1 MGIIVLL
8 FAMLVA
14 GATIA
19 AHVVWSLAYF
29 LVSRILNLS
38 LPFWLTW
45 TGTSILTVVSLKG
58 TVLVRLGSEDPQI
71 RQWMGPLLLGTLLF
85 TTAACWIGGLAGL
98 GILKLAGFTVA
109 KLFNL
114 SPGTGAGLFSVRA
127 LVAVGLYA
135 AVVGSFLSSEASAKR
150 LKAETARVA
159 AESDAG
165 MGRAALGGDLAA
177 VQARIAADPAWDRA
191 YASLGNRHPME
202 WAIFRE
208 KTDLVRTLLDVPPPA
223 GPAQR
228 RFIAEAVAGGNLEI
242 VTLMLDRGASPSG
255 EALAAACKA
264 GSRPMVD
271 FLLSRGAD
279 PKVDARNALI
289 AAVDGKDTG
298 ILTLML
304 EKGADPN
311 AGRGESLPALSYAA
325 FHDEGPIL
333 ALLLAHGADP
343 NIPDGWETRPLAH
356 AVSFGNEAGVRY
368 LLAHGANPSLP
379 DKEGKTPL
387 MCAVNKGQLD
397 LARVL
402 LDGKTDLAVRTRD
415 QFARTALGIARMR
428 QNAELVALLEKAHAP
443 E

>member
-14 GATIA
+14 GATIV

-29 LVSRILNLS
+29 LVSRVLNLS

-71 RQWMGPLLLGTLLF
+71 RHWMGPLLLGTLLL
-85 TTAACWIGGLAGL
+85 TTAVCWIGGLAGL
-98 GILKLAGFTVA
+98 GILKLAGFGVA
-109 KLFNL
+109 KVFNL
-114 SPGTGAGLFSVRA
+114 APGAGAGAFSVRA
-127 LVAVGLYA
+127 FVAYGIYA
-135 AVVGSFLSSEASAKR
+135 AVAVAFLSSEASARKHV
-150 LKAETARVA
+150 AEAARSA
-159 AESDAG
+159 AEADAG
-165 MGRAALGGDLAA
+165 MGRAALAGDLAA
-177 VQARIAADPAWDRA
+177 VRARVAADSAWDRA

-202 WAIFRE
+202 WAIFRG
-208 KTDLVRTLLDVPPPA
+208 KGDLVRALLDVPPPA
-223 GPAQR
+223 GPAQL
-228 RFIAEAVAGGNLEI
+228 RFIPDAVAAGNLEI
-242 VTLMLDRGASPSG
+242 VTLMLDRGASPGG

-279 PKVDARNALI
+279 PKLDARNVLI

-311 AGRGESLPALSYAA
+311 AGRGDSLPPISYAA
-325 FHDEGPIL
+325 FHDEGPVL

-343 NIPDGWETRPLAH
+343 NIPDAWETRPLAH
-356 AVSFGNEAGVRY
+356 AVSFGNEAGVKY

-387 MCAVNKGQLD
+387 MCAVDKGQLD
-397 LARVL
+397 LAKVL
-402 LDGKTDLAVRTRD
+402 LDGRTDLSVRTRD

-428 QNAELVALLEKAHAP
+428 QNPELVALLEKARAP